1 MVIPASTVT
10 AFYVRLCTK
19 NNQPGWDGENRE
31 RLQETMTQTQDTQ
44 NPQETRPAEAAADL
58 TALVTAAES
67 LLFVAGRPL
76 DYTELR
82 KLLDVNDT
90 RLARVL
96 EVLTEQLESQG
107 RGIRV
112 QRLETQVQLVTA
124 PENARY
130 IAALLGLPMT
140 AKLTT
145 AAMETL
151 AVISYRQPMTRAQ
164 IEAVRGVNSDRALA
178 SLIQHGLVAEVGRAQ
193 TVGRPA
199 LFATTADFLQQ
210 FGLTTL
216 AELPHVQQP
225 DSNAQNGQ
233 HAETEQPEQLTLES
247 QNGQRE
253 TEQLEQLTLE
263 DQNGYHQEPATEPQL
278 ESEEQNGLQQ
288 TVANDEPIELA
299 EQNGHQEV
307 PVDEQSG
314 LVSQNGHHQEAPE
327 HEWWHK
333 PEGQSG
339 QQEEA

>member
-1 MVIPASTVT
+1 
-10 AFYVRLCTK
+10 
-19 NNQPGWDGENRE
+19 
-31 RLQETMTQTQDTQ
+31 MTQIQDSQ

-96 EVLTEQLESQG
+96 EMLSEQLESQG

-178 SLIQHGLVAEVGRAQ
+178 SLIQHGLVAEIGRAQ

-225 DSNAQNGQ
+225 GSNGQNGQ
-233 HAETEQPEQLTLES
+233 HAEAEQPEQLTLES
-247 QNGQRE
+247 QS
-253 TEQLEQLTLE
+253 
-263 DQNGYHQEPATEPQL
+263 GYHQEPADEPQL
-278 ESEEQNGLQQ
+278 EPEGQNGLQQ
-288 TVANDEPIELA
+288 EVANDKPIELA

-307 PVDEQSG
+307 SVDEQNE

-339 QQEEA
+339 QQEET